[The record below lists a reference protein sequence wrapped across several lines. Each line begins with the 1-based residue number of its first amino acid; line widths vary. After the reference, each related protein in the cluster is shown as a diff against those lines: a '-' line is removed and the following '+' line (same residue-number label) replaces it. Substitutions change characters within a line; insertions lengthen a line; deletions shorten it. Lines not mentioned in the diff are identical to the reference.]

1 MSLAK
6 LTELEVRRGWLL
18 LGAASVLTGC
28 FPQQIAT
35 SASLGSRR
43 FEAGLAA
50 LTNRDDAVAF
60 HQFEMAESEFKS
72 AILQS
77 SLRLVDG
84 GLSDAHFNSM
94 STGLALSRMYLGLLY
109 AGDGKYNQ
117 AIEKYAL
124 ALESRVLEPAQRA
137 AILQLRAQSHAALGH
152 TLQAQADKRAASQLV
167 APGGTLRR

>member
-1 MSLAK
+1 M
-6 LTELEVRRGWLL
+6 ELRRRLL
-18 LGAASVLTGC
+18 LLAAASALAGC

-35 SASLGSRR
+35 SASQGSRR

-50 LTNRDDAVAF
+50 LSNRDHAVAF
-60 HQFEMAESEFKS
+60 HQFEMAESEFKT
-72 AILQS
+72 AIRQS

-84 GLSDAHFNSM
+84 GLTDAHFNSM

-109 AGDGKYNQ
+109 VGDGKHDQ

-124 ALESRVLEPAQRA
+124 ALESHALEPAQRA

-152 TLQAQADKRAASQLV
+152 TLQAQADMRAATQLG
-167 APGGTLRR
+167 ATGGALRR